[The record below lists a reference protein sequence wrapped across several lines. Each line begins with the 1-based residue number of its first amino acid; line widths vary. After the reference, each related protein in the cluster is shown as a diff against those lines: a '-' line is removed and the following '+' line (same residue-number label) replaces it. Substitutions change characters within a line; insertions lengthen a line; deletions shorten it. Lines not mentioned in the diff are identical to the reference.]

1 MGTLLSISP
10 FFFPSSSHLSGM
22 SPKEW
27 CPLAHGVP
35 QGSRLLLQVLCLGQP
50 THLFLILWTFYFFF
64 FLFFFCCAFNIPW
77 SVGFFSFYLFS
88 PWKDFMGSVAVRE
101 VVLWRVC
108 DHVYFLRSL
117 WSLQKHP
124 GFHPLFNT
132 ASSRSLKLLSKCSG
146 DHMIIFITSH
156 IVISA
161 INLWYKEQSC
171 ERGI

>member
-1 MGTLLSISP
+1 MSTGSWGTSREQIAVASTLFGSTYSLIFDSVDFLL
-10 FFFPSSSHLSGM
+10 
-22 SPKEW
+22 
-27 CPLAHGVP
+27 
-35 QGSRLLLQVLCLGQP
+35 
-50 THLFLILWTFYFFF
+50 FF